1 MYIFLVIVRSGFKEK
16 SIYLGRW
23 KKGKNLQAIAAKQ
36 REVFGG
42 PNISAEQKWA
52 GGKKKS
58 GLTIYSYMVFAFQ
71 KTSYDCRD
79 IRSLGGSCILR
90 THIPNT
96 LVGQILWT
104 GLTQKYQRRIDLE
117 LVLKISKHSSP
128 CFTFEEPTSFVSKKK
143 KKINPRAV

>member
-1 MYIFLVIVRSGFKEK
+1 MNKKIFPSVAPGTKNIFPTLSLFFKKMYIFLVIIRSGFKEK

-104 GLTQKYQRRIDLE
+104 GLTQ
-117 LVLKISKHSSP
+117 IS
-128 CFTFEEPTSFVSKKK
+128 T
-143 KKINPRAV
+143 